1 MAKYVG
7 MVSKVIGQ
15 VFAVASDGSRRPL
28 IEGDRLFVGEQL
40 ETGAV
45 GAVAVRLQNGAELT
59 LGRDSSVEMTSD
71 LLANRAHH
79 APAHDVAPSDAQL
92 SDVERIQQAIAAGD
106 DPTQSAEAT
115 AAGSGSPSVSGALG
129 GGHSFV
135 ILEEVGARVDP
146 VVGFPTAGFNG
157 FPELAN
163 REVGGLDSGNG
174 STLNGRPVGG
184 DNGNGGTGPTE
195 PTIPTVDENHPVTLL
210 GLNIAPGELS
220 LNEANLPLGSASDAV
235 ALTQQGRFT
244 VVAQDGVFN
253 LSVGGINVVT
263 GGVVSG
269 VGQSITTGLGNIL
282 TITAY
287 NPHTGEVS
295 YSYTLTASGQHIEN
309 DGTKSLTEHLQVL
322 VSDSDGDVAQGSLDV
337 IIHDDAP
344 QAFDDGNAVTA
355 TEQHVELTGNVLS
368 NDVQG
373 ADRVAGGP
381 VIAGTYTGTYGTLVL
396 AADGSYTYSLNPN
409 APDFKNLGGGGN
421 GVEHFTYTIKDAD
434 GDTSTATL
442 TLNVSNLNDP
452 VTLNGLDVQNGE
464 LTVYEKNLSDGT
476 APDANALTQQGT
488 FKVTAADGLQSLT
501 VGGIAVVTGGVAA
514 GFPQSVVTPEGNTLT
529 ITGYNP
535 TTGVVSYSYTLTDNG
550 NHPDGAGTNSISE
563 HFDVVAKDVDGSTA
577 TGSLDVSIVDDVPK
591 AVDDSNV
598 VMATEQH
605 VELTGNV
612 LTNDAQGADRVA
624 GGPVIAGTYTGTYG
638 TLVLAADG
646 SYTYTL
652 NPDAPDFKNLGGG
665 GEGVEHFTY
674 TIKDADG
681 DTSTATLTLN
691 ISNLNDP
698 VTLDGMDVQNGEL
711 TVYEKNLSDGTSPDA
726 NALTQQGT
734 FKVTAADGLQTLT
747 VGGIA
752 VVTGGVAT
760 GFPQSVVTPEGN
772 TLTITGYN
780 PTTGVVSY
788 SYTLTDNGSHPDGAG
803 TNSISEH
810 FDVVA
815 KDVDGSTATGSLDV
829 NIVDDVPKAVDDSNV
844 VTATEQHGELTG
856 NVLSNDIQGADRVAG
871 GPVVAG
877 TYTGTYGTLVL
888 AADGSYTYTLN
899 PDAPDFKN
907 LGGGG
912 NGVEHFTYKIKDA
925 DGDTSTATLTL
936 NISNLNDPV
945 TLDGMDVQNG
955 ELTVY
960 EKNLS
965 DGTSPDANALTQQG
979 TFKVTAA
986 DGLQTLTV
994 GGIAVVTGG
1003 VAVGFPQSVIT
1014 PQGNILTITG
1024 YNPSTG
1030 VVSYSYTLTD
1040 NGNHPDGAG
1049 TNSIS
1054 EHFDVVAKDVDGS
1067 TATGSL
1073 DVNIVDDVPQASA
1086 DTTSVVEGG
1095 TATGNV
1101 LWNDKLGADQA
1112 GTSNVVVGARAGSDT
1127 STLAI
1132 GNLNTAI
1139 VGQYGTLTIDAAG
1152 NAVYHAN
1159 PNAVLPQGASDV
1171 FVYTVRDTD
1180 GDESTTTITI
1190 NVQDCSLVAGPVGG
1204 VMVHESALDTHQD
1217 GNDLAAGSVT
1227 GSDPNSTRETASGSL
1242 AGSASGGVGALTY
1255 SLVGDATGQYGQLHL
1270 NADGS
1275 YTYTLTTPANS
1286 PTHANDGPNSVTET
1300 FTYQV
1305 KDSVGNSTT
1314 STLVITIV
1322 DDVPQAH
1329 SDYTS
1334 VYKGDVVRGNV
1345 MYNDVVGAD
1354 VRTDGNYVVGVR
1366 AGSDTSTSAIGQLN
1380 TQVNGQYG
1388 YLTIDEKGNAVYH
1401 SNPDV
1406 VSPRDAVD
1414 TFVYTIRD
1422 ADGDESTTTITINVH
1437 NSLMACADRDVTVYE
1452 NALDLHKDGNDLAA
1466 GSVTGSDPNS
1476 TRETASGSLAGSA
1489 SGGVGAL
1496 TYSLVGDATGQ
1507 YGQLHLNADGSYTYT
1522 LTSPANSPTHANDG
1536 PNTVTETFTYQ
1547 VKDSVGNS
1555 TTSTIL
1561 ITIVDDVPQAHSDYT
1576 SVYKGDEVRG
1586 NVMYNDVVGADVRG
1600 DGNYVVGVRAGS
1612 DTSTSAIGQLNTQVN
1627 GQYGYLTIDEKGNA
1641 VYHSNPDVV
1650 SPRDAV
1656 DTFVYTIR
1664 DADGDESTTTITIN
1678 VHDPRIEVCMDSG
1691 VTVFEKAL
1699 DLSKDGSDLAAGTV
1713 TGSNPTSPL
1722 ETASGSLVGLASG
1735 GIGALSYSLVGNA
1748 VGQYGQ
1754 IQLNADGSYTYTLTS
1769 PANSPTHANDGA
1781 NTVTE
1786 SFTYQVQDAY
1796 GHSATSTIV
1805 ISIVDDVP
1813 QAHCDFVSV
1822 YKGDEVRGNVMYND
1836 VVGADVRS
1844 DGNYVVG
1851 IRAGNDTSTSAIG
1864 QLNTQV
1870 NGQYGYLTIDEKGNA
1885 VYHSNPDVVSPR
1897 DAVDTFVYTIRD
1909 ADGDESTTTLTINV
1923 HDATL
1928 VACGDRDVTVYEK
1941 ALDLHKDGNDLA
1953 AGTSTGSDPASSGET
1968 ASGSLVGSVS
1978 RGVGALTYS
1987 LVGNAVGQYG
1997 QISVNPDGSYTY
2009 TLTSPANT
2017 PGADSAVDHFTYKAT
2032 DSLGH
2037 SITGNIAITVVDDVP
2052 NAVCA
2057 ERSITPGKL
2066 DSNILLLIDVSGSMD
2081 CASGIPGLTRLDAA
2095 KHAIA
2100 ALLDKYDG
2108 MGDIKV
2114 QIVTFSGGAQI
2125 QSAEWVSIEVAK
2137 SIVSGLH
2144 AGGSTYYDSAATA
2157 AQTAFDQNGKLAGAQ
2172 NVSYFFSDGEPSSG
2186 HAMTASRET
2195 SWETFLD
2202 SHGIKSYAIG
2212 LGQDVNAG
2220 NLDPLAY
2227 DGSSHTDTNAV
2238 IVNDFNQLY
2247 GVLSGTVQGSPITGS
2262 LLSDGTFGAD
2272 GGFIKAL
2279 LVDGTT
2285 YTYDPKA
2292 NAGQGG
2298 YLASG
2303 GADHASFDTQANT
2316 LTIKTSLGGSL
2327 VVNMDSGEFTY
2338 APPTVNDSSPPERIG
2353 FMVSDND
2360 GDTSTADLLIMI
2372 NGNHAPV
2379 AVADHV
2385 ITNITGASITL
2396 PSEVLLANDS
2406 DADNDRLSATPI
2418 TVDTHFADKGAGFT
2432 LGNTVPNIT
2441 FDGQGNTLDNQFK
2454 ALDRSAFTTA
2464 AGSMTA
2470 ALVVLGYLGS
2480 INGSSANSEDVIT
2493 VSLRKGETLQL
2504 GHDRPEGNVS
2514 LEWKDANGSYQPI
2527 ADGGSFTASHD
2538 GVYSI
2543 HVVNQA
2549 NPSDSSRDA
2558 ESYKLSLVVDYSNAE
2573 NEVHQASYT
2582 VTDGHGGSTVGAV
2595 DITYHAGTEL
2605 NGTAGNDVMM
2615 ASNVD
2620 TVLNGGDGHDVLVG
2634 GGGNDTL
2641 HGGNGNDLL
2650 IGGLGNDLLD
2660 GGAGNDTASYASAT
2674 GAVTV
2679 DLSHIGPQ
2687 DTGAA
2692 GIDTLTGIENLIGS
2706 DYNDTLIG
2714 DAGDNLLN
2722 GGLGND
2728 VLKGG
2733 DGNDILIGGP
2743 GNDIM
2748 TGGNGN
2754 DAFVWQKGDTGHDTV
2769 TDFTPGSDHLD
2780 LSQLLQGENA
2790 TAASLDDYL
2799 HFKVS
2804 GSGTNVV
2811 STIEVSSVA
2820 GAAPTQTIDLAG
2832 VDLAQHYGVTA
2843 GAGGVVSAGQDTATI
2858 INGMINDHS
2867 LKVDTV

>member
-1 MAKYVG
+1 MAKLVG
-7 MVSKVIGQ
+7 VVSKVIGQ
-15 VFAVASDGSRRPL
+15 VYAVASDGSRRPL
-28 IEGDRLFVGEQL
+28 IEGDRLFAGEQL
-40 ETGAV
+40 ETGAA

-59 LGRDSSVEMTSD
+59 LGRDSSLEMTSD
-71 LLANRAHH
+71 LLANRASH
-79 APAHDVAPSDAQL
+79 APGHDVAPSDAQL

-115 AAGSGSPSVSGALG
+115 AAGSGSPSASGALG

-135 ILEEVGARVDP
+135 LLSEVGARVDP

-163 REVGGLDSGNG
+163 REVGGLDPSNG
-174 STLNGRPVGG
+174 SALNGRPVGG
-184 DNGNGGTGPTE
+184 NGGTE
-195 PTIPTVDENHPVTLL
+195 PTQPSLPTVDENHPVTLL
-210 GLNIAPGELS
+210 GLDITPGELN
-220 LNEANLPLGSASDAV
+220 LNEANLPLGSASDAA
-235 ALTQQGRFT
+235 ALTQQGSFT

-263 GGVVSG
+263 AGVVTG

-282 TITAY
+282 TITGY
-287 NPHTGEVS
+287 NPSTGEVS
-295 YSYTLTASGQHIEN
+295 YSYTLTASGQHNEN
-309 DGTKSLTEHLQVL
+309 DGAKSLTEHLQVL

-344 QAFDDGNAVTA
+344 KAFDDGN
-355 TEQHVELTGNVLS
+355 
-368 NDVQG
+368 
-373 ADRVAGGP
+373 
-381 VIAGTYTGTYGTLVL
+381 
-396 AADGSYTYSLNPN
+396 
-409 APDFKNLGGGGN
+409 
-421 GVEHFTYTIKDAD
+421 
-434 GDTSTATL
+434 
-442 TLNVSNLNDP
+442 
-452 VTLNGLDVQNGE
+452 
-464 LTVYEKNLSDGT
+464 
-476 APDANALTQQGT
+476 
-488 FKVTAADGLQSLT
+488 
-501 VGGIAVVTGGVAA
+501 VVT
-514 GFPQSVVTPEGNTLT
+514 
-529 ITGYNP
+529 
-535 TTGVVSYSYTLTDNG
+535 
-550 NHPDGAGTNSISE
+550 
-563 HFDVVAKDVDGSTA
+563 
-577 TGSLDVSIVDDVPK
+577 
-591 AVDDSNV
+591 
-598 VMATEQH
+598 ATEQH

-612 LTNDAQGADRVA
+612 LTNDVQGADRVA

-652 NPDAPDFKNLGGG
+652 NPNAPDFKNLGGG
-665 GEGVEHFTY
+665 GNGVENFTY

-698 VTLDGMDVQNGEL
+698 VTLDGLDVQNGEL
-711 TVYEKNLSDGTSPDA
+711 TVYEKHLSDGTAPDA

-734 FKVTAADGLQTLT
+734 FKVTAPDGLQSLT

-752 VVTGGVAT
+752 VVTGGVAA
-760 GFPQSVVTPEGN
+760 GFPQSVTTAQGN

-780 PTTGVVSY
+780 PGTGVVSY

-803 TNSISEH
+803 NNSISEH
-810 FDVVA
+810 FA
-815 KDVDGSTATGSLDV
+815 
-829 NIVDDVPKAVDDSNV
+829 
-844 VTATEQHGELTG
+844 
-856 NVLSNDIQGADRVAG
+856 
-871 GPVVAG
+871 
-877 TYTGTYGTLVL
+877 
-888 AADGSYTYTLN
+888 
-899 PDAPDFKN
+899 
-907 LGGGG
+907 
-912 NGVEHFTYKIKDA
+912 
-925 DGDTSTATLTL
+925 
-936 NISNLNDPV
+936 
-945 TLDGMDVQNG
+945 
-955 ELTVY
+955 
-960 EKNLS
+960 
-965 DGTSPDANALTQQG
+965 
-979 TFKVTAA
+979 
-986 DGLQTLTV
+986 
-994 GGIAVVTGG
+994 
-1003 VAVGFPQSVIT
+1003 
-1014 PQGNILTITG
+1014 
-1024 YNPSTG
+1024 
-1030 VVSYSYTLTD
+1030 
-1040 NGNHPDGAG
+1040 
-1049 TNSIS
+1049 
-1054 EHFDVVAKDVDGS
+1054 VVAKDVDGS

-1073 DVNIVDDVPQASA
+1073 DVNIVDDVPQAAA
-1086 DTTSVVEGG
+1086 DSTSVVEGG

-1127 STLAI
+1127 STSAI
-1132 GNLNTAI
+1132 GNLNSAI
-1139 VGQYGTLTIDAAG
+1139 AGQYGTLTIDAAG

-1159 PNAVLPQGASDV
+1159 PNAVLPPGASDV
-1171 FVYTVRDTD
+1171 FVYTIRDTD

-1204 VMVHESALDTHQD
+1204 VTVHESALDVHQD
-1217 GNDLAAGSVT
+1217 GNDLAPGSVT
-1227 GSDPNSTRETASGSL
+1227 GSDPDSTRETASGSL

-1255 SLVGDATGQYGQLHL
+1255 SLVSDATGQYGQLHL
-1270 NADGS
+1270 NADG
-1275 YTYTLTTPANS
+1275 TYTLTSPATS
-1286 PTHANDGPNSVTET
+1286 PTHANDGPNTVTET

-1305 KDSVGNSTT
+1305 KDSLGNSTT
-1314 STLVITIV
+1314 STIVITIV

-1334 VYKGDVVRGNV
+1334 VYKGDEVRGNV
-1345 MYNDVVGAD
+1345 LYNDVVGAD
-1354 VRTDGNYVVGVR
+1354 VRSDGNYVVGVR

-1388 YLTIDEKGNAVYH
+1388 YLTLDEKGNAVYH

-1466 GSVTGSDPNS
+1466 GSVTGSDPDS
-1476 TRETASGSLAGSA
+1476 TRETASGTLVGSA

-1496 TYSLVGDATGQ
+1496 TYSLVSDATGQ
-1507 YGQLHLNADGSYTYT
+1507 YGQLHLNADGTYT
-1522 LTSPANSPTHANDG
+1522 LTSPATSPTHANDG

-1547 VKDSVGNS
+1547 VKDSLGNS
-1555 TTSTIL
+1555 TTSTIV

-1586 NVMYNDVVGADVRG
+1586 NVLYNDVVGADVRS

-1627 GQYGYLTIDEKGNA
+1627 GQYGYLTLDEKGNA

-1678 VHDPRIEVCMDSG
+1678 VHDPRIEVCMDGG

-1713 TGSNPTSPL
+1713 NGSDPASPL
-1722 ETASGSLVGLASG
+1722 ETASGSLVGLSSG
-1735 GIGALSYSLVGNA
+1735 GIGALTYSLVSNA
-1748 VGQYGQ
+1748 AGQYGQ
-1754 IQLNADGSYTYTLTS
+1754 LHLNADGSYTYTLTS

-1885 VYHSNPDVVSPR
+1885 VYHSNPDVASPR

-1928 VACGDRDVTVYEK
+1928 VACGDRDITVYEK
-1941 ALDLHKDGNDLA
+1941 ALDLHKDGNELA
-1953 AGTSTGSDPASSGET
+1953 AGSTTGSDPNSTGET

-1978 RGVGALTYS
+1978 GGVGALTYS

-2017 PGADSAVDHFTYKAT
+2017 PGADSTVEYFTYKAT

-2037 SITGNIAITVVDDVP
+2037 SITSNIAITIVDDVP

-2057 ERSITPGKL
+2057 ERSITPGQL
-2066 DSNILLLIDVSGSMD
+2066 NSNILLVIDVSGSMD
-2081 CASGIPGLTRLDAA
+2081 SASGIPGLTRLDAA
-2095 KHAIA
+2095 KQAIA

-2125 QSAEWVSIEVAK
+2125 QSAEWVSIDVAK
-2137 SIVSGLH
+2137 SIVNGLH
-2144 AGGSTYYDSAATA
+2144 AGGSTHYDSAASA
-2157 AQTAFDQNGKLAGAQ
+2157 AQTAFAQDGKLAAAQ

-2202 SHGIKSYAIG
+2202 SNGIKSYAIG
-2212 LGQDVNAG
+2212 LGKDINAG
-2220 NLDPLAY
+2220 NLNPLAY

-2285 YTYDPKA
+2285 YAYDPKA

-2303 GADHASFDTQANT
+2303 GADNASFDTTGNT

-2327 VVNMDSGEFTY
+2327 LVNMDSGEFTY
-2338 APPTVNDSSPPERIG
+2338 TPPSGNTSSPPERIG

-2406 DADNDRLSATPI
+2406 DADNDRLSAAPI
-2418 TVDTHFADKGAGFT
+2418 TVNTDFADKGAGFT
-2432 LGNTVPNIT
+2432 LGTTVPNIT
-2441 FDGQGNTLDNQFK
+2441 FDGHGNSLDNQFK

-2470 ALVVLGYLGS
+2470 ALVVLGYLGAVNS
-2480 INGSSANSEDVIT
+2480 SNANGEDVIT

-2504 GHDRPEGNVS
+2504 DHDRPDGNLS
-2514 LEWKDANGSYQPI
+2514 LEWKDANGSYQSI

-2549 NPSDSSRDA
+2549 NPLDQSKAA
-2558 ESYKLSLVVDYSNAE
+2558 ENYKLSLVVDYSNAV

-2582 VTDGHGGSTVGAV
+2582 VTDGHGGSAAGAV
-2595 DITYHAGTEL
+2595 DITYHAGTTL
-2605 NGTAGNDVMM
+2605 NGTAGNDVLM

-2620 TVLNGGDGHDVLVG
+2620 TLLNGGDGHDVLVG
-2634 GGGNDTL
+2634 GGR
-2641 HGGNGNDLL
+2641 
-2650 IGGLGNDLLD
+2650 
-2660 GGAGNDTASYASAT
+2660 A
-2674 GAVTV
+2674 
-2679 DLSHIGPQ
+2679 
-2687 DTGAA
+2687 
-2692 GIDTLTGIENLIGS
+2692 
-2706 DYNDTLIG
+2706 
-2714 DAGDNLLN
+2714 
-2722 GGLGND
+2722 
-2728 VLKGG
+2728 
-2733 DGNDILIGGP
+2733 
-2743 GNDIM
+2743 M
-2748 TGGNGN
+2748 T
-2754 DAFVWQKGDTGHDTV
+2754 
-2769 TDFTPGSDHLD
+2769 PC
-2780 LSQLLQGENA
+2780 
-2790 TAASLDDYL
+2790 TAAMAM
-2799 HFKVS
+2799 
-2804 GSGTNVV
+2804 TC
-2811 STIEVSSVA
+2811 
-2820 GAAPTQTIDLAG
+2820 
-2832 VDLAQHYGVTA
+2832 
-2843 GAGGVVSAGQDTATI
+2843 
-2858 INGMINDHS
+2858 
-2867 LKVDTV
+2867 

>member
-1 MAKYVG
+1 MAKLVG
-7 MVSKVIGQ
+7 VVSKVIGQ
-15 VFAVASDGSRRPL
+15 VYAVASDGSRRPL
-28 IEGDRLFVGEQL
+28 IEGDRLFAGEQL
-40 ETGAV
+40 ETGAA

-59 LGRDSSVEMTSD
+59 LGRDSSLEMTSD
-71 LLANRAHH
+71 LLANRASH
-79 APAHDVAPSDAQL
+79 APGHDVAPSDAQL

-115 AAGSGSPSVSGALG
+115 AAGSGSPSASGALG

-135 ILEEVGARVDP
+135 LLSEVGARVDP

-163 REVGGLDSGNG
+163 REVGGLDPSNG
-174 STLNGRPVGG
+174 SALNGRPVGG
-184 DNGNGGTGPTE
+184 NGGTE
-195 PTIPTVDENHPVTLL
+195 PTQPSLPTVDENHPVTLL
-210 GLNIAPGELS
+210 GLDITPGELN
-220 LNEANLPLGSASDAV
+220 LNEANLPLGSASDAA
-235 ALTQQGRFT
+235 ALTQQGSFT

-263 GGVVSG
+263 AGVVTG

-282 TITAY
+282 TITGY
-287 NPHTGEVS
+287 NPSTGEVS
-295 YSYTLTASGQHIEN
+295 YSYTLTASGQHNEN
-309 DGTKSLTEHLQVL
+309 DGAKSLTEHLQVL

-344 QAFDDGNAVTA
+344 KAFDDGN
-355 TEQHVELTGNVLS
+355 
-368 NDVQG
+368 
-373 ADRVAGGP
+373 
-381 VIAGTYTGTYGTLVL
+381 
-396 AADGSYTYSLNPN
+396 
-409 APDFKNLGGGGN
+409 
-421 GVEHFTYTIKDAD
+421 
-434 GDTSTATL
+434 
-442 TLNVSNLNDP
+442 
-452 VTLNGLDVQNGE
+452 
-464 LTVYEKNLSDGT
+464 
-476 APDANALTQQGT
+476 
-488 FKVTAADGLQSLT
+488 
-501 VGGIAVVTGGVAA
+501 VVT
-514 GFPQSVVTPEGNTLT
+514 
-529 ITGYNP
+529 
-535 TTGVVSYSYTLTDNG
+535 
-550 NHPDGAGTNSISE
+550 
-563 HFDVVAKDVDGSTA
+563 
-577 TGSLDVSIVDDVPK
+577 
-591 AVDDSNV
+591 
-598 VMATEQH
+598 ATEQH

-612 LTNDAQGADRVA
+612 LTNDVQGADRVA

-652 NPDAPDFKNLGGG
+652 NPNAPDFKNLGGG
-665 GEGVEHFTY
+665 GNGVENFTY

-698 VTLDGMDVQNGEL
+698 VTLDGLDVQNGEL
-711 TVYEKNLSDGTSPDA
+711 TVYEKHLSDGTAPDA

-734 FKVTAADGLQTLT
+734 FKVTAPDGLQSLT

-752 VVTGGVAT
+752 VVTGGVAA
-760 GFPQSVVTPEGN
+760 GFPQSVTTAQGN

-780 PTTGVVSY
+780 PGTGVVSY

-803 TNSISEH
+803 NNSISEH
-810 FDVVA
+810 FA
-815 KDVDGSTATGSLDV
+815 
-829 NIVDDVPKAVDDSNV
+829 
-844 VTATEQHGELTG
+844 
-856 NVLSNDIQGADRVAG
+856 
-871 GPVVAG
+871 
-877 TYTGTYGTLVL
+877 
-888 AADGSYTYTLN
+888 
-899 PDAPDFKN
+899 
-907 LGGGG
+907 
-912 NGVEHFTYKIKDA
+912 
-925 DGDTSTATLTL
+925 
-936 NISNLNDPV
+936 
-945 TLDGMDVQNG
+945 
-955 ELTVY
+955 
-960 EKNLS
+960 
-965 DGTSPDANALTQQG
+965 
-979 TFKVTAA
+979 
-986 DGLQTLTV
+986 
-994 GGIAVVTGG
+994 
-1003 VAVGFPQSVIT
+1003 
-1014 PQGNILTITG
+1014 
-1024 YNPSTG
+1024 
-1030 VVSYSYTLTD
+1030 
-1040 NGNHPDGAG
+1040 
-1049 TNSIS
+1049 
-1054 EHFDVVAKDVDGS
+1054 VVAKDVDGS

-1073 DVNIVDDVPQASA
+1073 DVNIVDDVPQAAA
-1086 DTTSVVEGG
+1086 DSTSVVEGG

-1127 STLAI
+1127 STSAI
-1132 GNLNTAI
+1132 GNLNSAI
-1139 VGQYGTLTIDAAG
+1139 AGQYGTLTIDAAG

-1159 PNAVLPQGASDV
+1159 PNAVLPPGASDV
-1171 FVYTVRDTD
+1171 FVYTIRDTD

-1204 VMVHESALDTHQD
+1204 VTVHESALDVHQD
-1217 GNDLAAGSVT
+1217 GNDLAPGSVT
-1227 GSDPNSTRETASGSL
+1227 GSDPDSTRETASGSL

-1255 SLVGDATGQYGQLHL
+1255 SLVSDATGQYGQLHL
-1270 NADGS
+1270 NADGT
-1275 YTYTLTTPANS
+1275 YTYTLTSPATS
-1286 PTHANDGPNSVTET
+1286 PTHTNDGPNTVTET

-1305 KDSVGNSTT
+1305 KDSLGNSTT
-1314 STLVITIV
+1314 STIVITIV

-1329 SDYTS
+1329 SDFTS
-1334 VYKGDVVRGNV
+1334 VYKGDEVRGNV
-1345 MYNDVVGAD
+1345 LYNDVVGAD
-1354 VRTDGNYVVGVR
+1354 VRSDGNYVVGVR
-1366 AGSDTSTSAIGQLN
+1366 AGSDTSISAIGQLN

-1388 YLTIDEKGNAVYH
+1388 YLTLDEKGNAVYH

-1466 GSVTGSDPNS
+1466 GSVTGSDPDS
-1476 TRETASGSLAGSA
+1476 TRETASGTLVGSA

-1496 TYSLVGDATGQ
+1496 TYSLVSDATGQ
-1507 YGQLHLNADGSYTYT
+1507 YGQLHLNADGTYT
-1522 LTSPANSPTHANDG
+1522 LTSPATSPTHANDG

-1547 VKDSVGNS
+1547 VKDSLGNS
-1555 TTSTIL
+1555 TTSTIV

-1586 NVMYNDVVGADVRG
+1586 NVLYNDVVGADVRS

-1627 GQYGYLTIDEKGNA
+1627 GQYGYLTLDEKGNA

-1678 VHDPRIEVCMDSG
+1678 VHDPRIEVCMDGG

-1713 TGSNPTSPL
+1713 NGSDPASPL
-1722 ETASGSLVGLASG
+1722 ETASGSLVGLSSG
-1735 GIGALSYSLVGNA
+1735 GIGALTYSLVSNA
-1748 VGQYGQ
+1748 AGQYGQ
-1754 IQLNADGSYTYTLTS
+1754 LHLNADGSYTYTLTS

-1885 VYHSNPDVVSPR
+1885 VYHSNPDVASPR

-1928 VACGDRDVTVYEK
+1928 VACGDRDITVYEK
-1941 ALDLHKDGNDLA
+1941 ALDLHKDGNELA
-1953 AGTSTGSDPASSGET
+1953 AGSTTGSDPNSTGET

-1978 RGVGALTYS
+1978 GGVGALTYS

-2017 PGADSAVDHFTYKAT
+2017 PGADSTVEYFTYKAT

-2037 SITGNIAITVVDDVP
+2037 SITSNIAITIVDDVP

-2057 ERSITPGKL
+2057 ERSITPGQL
-2066 DSNILLLIDVSGSMD
+2066 NSNILLVIDVSGSMD
-2081 CASGIPGLTRLDAA
+2081 SASGIPGLTRLDAA
-2095 KHAIA
+2095 KQAIA

-2125 QSAEWVSIEVAK
+2125 QSAEWVSIDVAK
-2137 SIVSGLH
+2137 SIVNGLH
-2144 AGGSTYYDSAATA
+2144 AGGSTHYDSAASA
-2157 AQTAFDQNGKLAGAQ
+2157 AQTAFAQDGKLAAAQ

-2202 SHGIKSYAIG
+2202 SNGIKSYAIG
-2212 LGQDVNAG
+2212 LGKDINAG
-2220 NLDPLAY
+2220 NLNPLAY

-2285 YTYDPKA
+2285 YAYDPKA

-2303 GADHASFDTQANT
+2303 GADNASFDTTGNT

-2327 VVNMDSGEFTY
+2327 LVNMDSGEFTY
-2338 APPTVNDSSPPERIG
+2338 TPPSGNTSSPPERIG

-2406 DADNDRLSATPI
+2406 DADNDRLSAAPI
-2418 TVDTHFADKGAGFT
+2418 TVNTDFADKGAGFT
-2432 LGNTVPNIT
+2432 LGTTVPNIT
-2441 FDGQGNTLDNQFK
+2441 FDGHGNSLDNQFK

-2470 ALVVLGYLGS
+2470 ALVVLGYLGAVNS
-2480 INGSSANSEDVIT
+2480 SNANGEDVIT

-2504 GHDRPEGNVS
+2504 DHDRPDGNLS
-2514 LEWKDANGSYQPI
+2514 LEWKDANGSYQSI

-2549 NPSDSSRDA
+2549 NPLDQSKAA
-2558 ESYKLSLVVDYSNAE
+2558 ENYKLSLVVDYSNAV

-2582 VTDGHGGSTVGAV
+2582 VTDGHGGSAAGAV
-2595 DITYHAGTEL
+2595 DITYHAGTTL
-2605 NGTAGNDVMM
+2605 NGTAGNDVLM

-2620 TVLNGGDGHDVLVG
+2620 TLLNGGDGHDVLVG
-2634 GGGNDTL
+2634 GGR
-2641 HGGNGNDLL
+2641 
-2650 IGGLGNDLLD
+2650 
-2660 GGAGNDTASYASAT
+2660 A
-2674 GAVTV
+2674 
-2679 DLSHIGPQ
+2679 
-2687 DTGAA
+2687 
-2692 GIDTLTGIENLIGS
+2692 
-2706 DYNDTLIG
+2706 
-2714 DAGDNLLN
+2714 
-2722 GGLGND
+2722 
-2728 VLKGG
+2728 
-2733 DGNDILIGGP
+2733 
-2743 GNDIM
+2743 M
-2748 TGGNGN
+2748 T
-2754 DAFVWQKGDTGHDTV
+2754 
-2769 TDFTPGSDHLD
+2769 PC
-2780 LSQLLQGENA
+2780 
-2790 TAASLDDYL
+2790 TAAMAM
-2799 HFKVS
+2799 
-2804 GSGTNVV
+2804 TC
-2811 STIEVSSVA
+2811 
-2820 GAAPTQTIDLAG
+2820 
-2832 VDLAQHYGVTA
+2832 
-2843 GAGGVVSAGQDTATI
+2843 
-2858 INGMINDHS
+2858 
-2867 LKVDTV
+2867 